1 MYMITDL
8 LCYTAEIVYHS
19 HNIVKQLYSNKDLK
33 KINNFS
39 KKKKKGRLGR
49 GKSWTTMHIPWGLNQ
64 PLLSSGL
71 YIAHQGCLAFGQN
84 GWGFI
89 LHLAQSLDQGCPR
102 KSGFGQE
109 GSPQVRV
116 WVADRVNWPY
126 HLQPGSESFLGHM
139 SLWPWAMLLT
149 KQGRMVHSY
158 NILANPPILN
168 IFNFTNRS
176 PLLMFVLL
184 TMN

>member
-1 MYMITDL
+1 
-8 LCYTAEIVYHS
+8 
-19 HNIVKQLYSNKDLK
+19 
-33 KINNFS
+33 
-39 KKKKKGRLGR
+39 
-49 GKSWTTMHIPWGLNQ
+49 MHIPWGLNQ

-126 HLQPGSESFLGHM
+126 HLQPGGESFLGHM

-158 NILANPPILN
+158 NNSPIHFTTVRPLTAIQAYS
-168 IFNFTNRS
+168 IFFGATIRFTHFRS
-176 PLLMFVLL
+176 FWKNVKWMRGNYLWSLCEA
-184 TMN
+184 